1 MNVLESVRGMIASSP
16 SQQQQSLKEED
27 DSSSSSNSN
36 NSNRSNNN
44 NKELETL
51 SADKKTETKEGESI
65 DINENYIIQSPTK
78 NRKHTQQPPPSTSWL
93 FRSQSR
99 FNSDSLLNEQQQQ
112 HEREDNTDK
121 ASAFRTASS
130 LYSDTNT
137 ENHNTKEWID
147 KWTASGLS
155 NYVSL
160 PMICV
165 LGDTSSGKSSVL
177 SSLLG
182 LELPSASTL
191 TTKCPV
197 LVQMKRVSSNHN
209 NNSKPPGAR
218 AKVGIQW
225 HKRVHG
231 LRESPRKHKRSIE
244 QKMARIEKQ
253 VEEMKTK
260 AQHQHGHGH
269 GQQHQQQQQQTTI
282 QQQTLQ
288 ESNHPHHHPAED
300 TETSQHN
307 ASRTTIINTT
317 PLKAPASPPTWTPR
331 TLFENLETTLPQ
343 TISEA
348 QTFVLDYRK
357 TLVAPDTICVT
368 LESPDCQE
376 ELTLV
381 DLPGLV
387 HFQHDQDSSLLGQVE
402 RVVLEYIRNPRSI
415 LLPIVAAPTNI
426 HNSRVLQW
434 ALEFDPNTTRTIPVL
449 TKPDLVDPGS
459 EPQVLEL
466 LQTDRDHDDYAQ
478 TQTGSQNQNSP
489 QQPRFRHGF
498 YMVKNRG
505 QALLDQGAS
514 IEDGLAEEIEYFQ
527 STLPWNALT
536 EPCLGISNLRTKLAK
551 VLWQAMEESLPNIL
565 QDVRQQ
571 KDTVQTK
578 LESMGTMYTTRL
590 EQRKFY
596 HNLSQNLVARV
607 RTELSGKG
615 RFHGTFRA
623 ATAASSSGSS
633 SSSRGRK
640 TETAAPRGASLL
652 HQACNEFYTDI
663 QRGGLANIKKLVEG
677 ASVLVSVP
685 GLTEDDDIRGELV
698 YIDWKEGYACCD
710 YRDAINH
717 TTDVL
722 FDGIGHACE
731 QPDFEAND
739 VWSEN
744 GSRVCIG
751 RAGGL
756 FDSMRKLPL
765 KRIRTDPSWLQDK
778 IRQFRTDDMACF
790 VNVEMFQHVVAEFVR
805 DDWAPPCHKMLKTLQ
820 EILEST
826 LEDAIQETL
835 PVDDERSSRFA
846 LLKRLVQG
854 TCRTISQTMLAD
866 ATKQVQEHLK
876 IEEEY
881 QYTQDE
887 VLLKAIS
894 DVRYDNLKRDLEL
907 QLRLDQEGV
916 VFDTHAIQSMLDGVF
931 RKHQRQNWM
940 AEQMEVVLSCYG
952 KVATQRVLDRTPQI
966 CWQVARNLP
975 EVLLGE
981 LGCVTDSVLE
991 KCLWESPQTL
1001 RQYEE
1006 LQAQLKGLKNA
1017 LDMVGAS

>member
-1 MNVLESVRGMIASSP
+1 MNVLGSVRDMIASSA
-16 SQQQQSLKEED
+16 SQQQEQELTEDGDNKERE
-27 DSSSSSNSN
+27 DSSVVGAVDGDDGIVN
-36 NSNRSNNN
+36 
-44 NKELETL
+44 
-51 SADKKTETKEGESI
+51 ADKETKEGENS
-65 DINENYIIQSPTK
+65 DENYIIQAPTK
-78 NRKHTQQPPPSTSWL
+78 NRNTPVRESQTVQPPPSTSWL
-93 FRSQSR
+93 FQS
-99 FNSDSLLNEQQQQ
+99 NSLTDERH
-112 HEREDNTDK
+112 HELKEEFYDTH
-121 ASAFRTASS
+121 SS
-130 LYSDTNT
+130 IKN
-137 ENHNTKEWID
+137 NNNTKEWID
-147 KWTASGLS
+147 KWTTSGLS

-177 SSLLG
+177 SSLVG

-197 LVQMKRVSSNHN
+197 LVQMKHVSRN
-209 NNSKPPGAR
+209 NNKPR
-218 AKVGIQW
+218 ATVSIQW
-225 HKRVHG
+225 HRRSTTSQ
-231 LRESPRKHKRSIE
+231 RESPRKHKRSIE
-244 QKMARIEKQ
+244 KKMARIEKQ
-253 VEEMKTK
+253 VEEMK
-260 AQHQHGHGH
+260 AHHV
-269 GQQHQQQQQQTTI
+269 QQQPV

-288 ESNHPHHHPAED
+288 ESNHH
-300 TETSQHN
+300 TEENSQRN
-307 ASRTTIINTT
+307 
-317 PLKAPASPPTWTPR
+317 LEAPPPPTWTPR
-331 TLFENLETTLPQ
+331 TLLENLETTLPQ

-348 QTFVLDYRK
+348 QAFVLDYRE

-368 LESPDCQE
+368 LESPHCKE

-434 ALEFDPNTTRTIPVL
+434 ALEFDPDTTRTIPVL

-466 LQTDRDHDDYAQ
+466 LQTNHSQSD
-478 TQTGSQNQNSP
+478 SQNSKP
-489 QQPRFRHGF
+489 QFQHGF

-514 IEDGLAEEIEYFQ
+514 IEDGLAEENEYFQ

-551 VLWQAMEESLPNIL
+551 VLWQAMQESLPNIL
-565 QDVRQQ
+565 EEVRQQ
-571 KDTVQTK
+571 KEAVQTK
-578 LESMGTMYTTRL
+578 LDAMGIMYTTRL

-615 RFHGTFRA
+615 RRHSTFQVA
-623 ATAASSSGSS
+623 
-633 SSSRGRK
+633 SRGR
-640 TETAAPRGASLL
+640 ETAAPRGASLL
-652 HQACNEFYTDI
+652 HQACSGFYKEI

-685 GLTEDDDIRGELV
+685 GSTDDIRAELV
-698 YIDWKEGYACCD
+698 HIDWKEGYACCD

-722 FDGIGHACE
+722 FDGIGHASE

-744 GSRVCIG
+744 GSRVFIG

-790 VNVEMFQHVVAEFVR
+790 VNVEMFQYVVAEFVR
-805 DDWAPPCHKMLKTLQ
+805 DDWAPPCQKLLKTLQ

-826 LEDAIQETL
+826 LEDTIKETL
-835 PVDDERSSRFA
+835 LVDEQSSRFP
-846 LLKRLVQG
+846 LLKQLVQG
-854 TCRTISQTMLAD
+854 TCRKISQTMLAD
-866 ATKQVQEHLK
+866 ATNQVQEHLK

-881 QYTQDE
+881 PYTQDE

-931 RKHQRQNWM
+931 RKHQQQNWM

-966 CWQVARNLP
+966 CWQVARSLP
-975 EVLLGE
+975 EVLLEE
-981 LGCVTDSVLE
+981 LGCVTDNVLE

-1006 LQAQLKGLKNA
+1006 LQTQLKGLQNA
-1017 LDMVGAS
+1017 LDVVGAS